1 MEKMTL
7 SSQGHIT
14 DHASKR
20 SKSFKREKQKF
31 SDLDEIGE
39 LRLQLNKSKHDNIV
53 LMSKHNEELL
63 ACENHVTRLR
73 CEVEKGDA
81 VRQSLEYDLAVA
93 RKECSMERM
102 ALEEEKAKAIR
113 VQEHFKEQIE
123 ELHRKMQ
130 TLQEHF
136 QTTEFSW
143 QDARKALES
152 DLQIRD
158 QAIENC
164 RKEQEMLMVDKSKTE
179 AVIQRQNVIIQEM
192 QHKLHELSIENNTH
206 KDTVRRHKSELGLNL
221 EREERIKKE
230 VEAARERV
238 MKLEENIEAERAAHL
253 ESKFNSE
260 VIQLRIR
267 DLEASLEV
275 ERASQA
281 ETATRLEL
289 IKNQFKEV
297 EIAYNREK
305 SIAGDVTDKLQ
316 KLEKEYSF
324 MMNEFKA
331 EIENKNKLFTE
342 LSAKLSNYEENFALT
357 EQNLAMTKKQQLSIE
372 EAYGYIVKELQ
383 GLVESFSML
392 SLPASGTYNDNLKP
406 TRPAVLEALRHTLT
420 DYQNRLESTYNE
432 LENAKHVC
440 EELKDEVH
448 GSNQIKQS
456 LHKKLEN
463 ARSELTVAEKE
474 MHYLSDKCAER
485 ESEIARLQKE
495 FGKAQDAW
503 EKEARRVLEAE
514 SEIQKIS
521 NTFQKDKEEKLTFL
535 HSLYQRLVAGCVL
548 IKQPE
553 CMLGNFS
560 WSELCVV
567 LQENVD
573 ILISDLNKT
582 NDKVSHLKQVCN
594 KKADEIIELQRNHE
608 NSLDQLAEQMK
619 AQHSSW
625 HTKTKDLEQHYSA
638 FLGEA
643 REKAQKYQKIAEL
656 LKDKTSISEKT
667 KDQMAIENVRIKNVL
682 INTEKD
688 HKSLLAACALMA
700 GALCPLYSRSCLL
713 AAQKTL
719 LQKEWNSCVDVQRE
733 IQNLVQTLSENVD
746 KKKGDSWKKTQH
758 SVHLKLLFRKSAI
771 VVLAAKRL
779 QRLGR
784 SRQSLFTWVEKAK
797 KRPGISVCIGQAQ
810 IIQKTYESMH
820 CNEAG
825 KWLTNTDLLSAVVTS
840 MSELVGLLNNK
851 GLNCSSQRQIIDAA
865 RNCFSKLMK
874 KLNVETEYRTV
885 AFGRHSIY
893 LDTDSLAYRLSHG
906 LHKISGRT
914 PSVGLAAITPV
925 KECLAALRIKIFE
938 FTQRLHTSEVER
950 RSMRRELLDMK
961 QKFSERGKN
970 VEKIQKLK
978 EDGQHFERSKMVPY
992 EKFKTAFEELNKT
1005 LQREQ
1010 EVQMLLNEQSQQLLD
1025 LNYKIE
1031 LHSKEVKEK
1040 DLTLS
1045 EAMKSLSEAQK
1056 ELWRKDQSLHH
1067 QSSWLAKLEQDKRR
1081 LEESIASAEGALRA
1095 AARDKEILVSYM
1107 KSISAAFQKIHD
1119 EATLSRA
1126 TSTKYDA
1133 PIQLPRLTP
1142 NMFEMEGNAGG
1153 PEFIMCQIMIRHFL
1167 DVYQI
1172 ACTKAATLERKI
1184 TLNEKHISTLK
1195 SELQS
1200 ACLRESRSFS
1210 PEKCDVSTARNSRT
1224 DFFQHRTMQDF
1235 LPLKPEPDLS
1245 TSQQNYNYMN
1255 ESFSPIADYSSHTD
1269 YTSTYMKELPKT

>member
-1 MEKMTL
+1 MEKMTFN
-7 SSQGHIT
+7 SQGHTADQAI
-14 DHASKR
+14 KR
-20 SKSFKREKQKF
+20 SKSLRREKQKL

-53 LMSKHNEELL
+53 LMSKHNEELQ
-63 ACENHVTRLR
+63 ACENQVTRLR

-81 VRQSLEYDLAVA
+81 GRQSLAYDLAVA

-102 ALEEEKAKAIR
+102 ALEEEKTKAIR

-123 ELHRKMQ
+123 ELHRKMK

-143 QDARKALES
+143 LDARKALES

-164 RKEQEMLMVDKSKTE
+164 RKDQEMLMADKSKME
-179 AVIQRQNVIIQEM
+179 AVIQRQNVIIQEL
-192 QHKLHELSIENNTH
+192 QQKLHELSLQNNTNM
-206 KDTVRRHKSELGLNL
+206 DTMRRHKSELGLNL

-238 MKLEENIEAERAAHL
+238 KKLEENIEAERAAHL

-275 ERASQA
+275 EKASQA
-281 ETATRLEL
+281 ETATQLEL
-289 IKNQFKEV
+289 MKNKFKEV

-305 SIAGDVTDKLQ
+305 SIAEDVTDKLL

-331 EIENKNKLFTE
+331 EIENKNKLITE
-342 LSAKLSNYEENFALT
+342 LSGKLSNYEENFALT

-372 EAYGYIVKELQ
+372 EAYGYIVKDLQ
-383 GLVESFSML
+383 GLVESFSMS
-392 SLPASGTYNDNLKP
+392 SLPASGTYNDNIKP
-406 TRPAVLEALRHTLT
+406 TRPAVLEALRHILT
-420 DYQNRLESTYNE
+420 DYQNRLQSTYNE

-463 ARSELTVAEKE
+463 ARSEQTTAEKE
-474 MHYLSDKCAER
+474 LHYLSDKCAER

-495 FGKAQDAW
+495 FGKEQDAW
-503 EKEARRVLEAE
+503 EKEALRVLEAE

-553 CMLGNFS
+553 CMPGHFS

-582 NDKVSHLKQVCN
+582 NDKVSHLTEVCN

-619 AQHSSW
+619 AQHSAW
-625 HTKTKDLEQHYSA
+625 QTKTKDLEHHYSA

-643 REKAQKYQKIAEL
+643 REKAQKYQKIAEV

-667 KDQMAIENVRIKNVL
+667 KDQMAMENVRIKNVL

-719 LQKEWNSCVDVQRE
+719 LQNELNTCVDVERE
-733 IQNLVQTLSENVD
+733 IQNLLQTLSANVE
-746 KKKGDSWKKTQH
+746 KKKGDSWKKAEH
-758 SVHLKLLFRKSAI
+758 SAHLKLLFRKSAI

-797 KRPGISVCIGQAQ
+797 KRPGISVCIGQAL
-810 IIQKTYESMH
+810 ITQKTYESMYS
-820 CNEAG
+820 NEAG

-840 MSELVGLLNNK
+840 MSEIVGLLNNK
-851 GLNCSSQRQIIDAA
+851 GLNCSSQREIIDAA

-885 AFGRHSIY
+885 AFDGHCIY
-893 LDTDSLAYRLSHG
+893 IDPDSLAYRLAHG
-906 LHKISGRT
+906 LHKISGQA
-914 PSVGLAAITPV
+914 PSVGLTSITPV
-925 KECLAALRIKIFE
+925 KECLAALRIKILE

-961 QKFSERGKN
+961 QKFNDCVKN
-970 VEKIQKLK
+970 VEKVQKLK
-978 EDGQHFERSKMVPY
+978 EDGQHFERSMVPY
-992 EKFKTAFEELNKT
+992 ERFKTAIEELNKA
-1005 LQREQ
+1005 LHREQ
-1010 EVQMLLNEQSQQLLD
+1010 EAQTLLNEQSQQLLD

-1031 LHSKEVKEK
+1031 LHSKEGKEK
-1040 DLTLS
+1040 DQTLS
-1045 EAMKSLSEAQK
+1045 EAITSLSEVKK

-1081 LEESIASAEGALRA
+1081 LEESIASAEGALGA

-1107 KSISAAFQKIHD
+1107 KSISAAFQKIQD

-1126 TSTKYDA
+1126 ASTKYDA

-1142 NMFEMEGNAGG
+1142 NMFEMEGITGK

-1172 ACTKAATLERKI
+1172 ACTRAATLERKI

-1195 SELQS
+1195 LELQS
-1200 ACLRESRSFS
+1200 ACLRGSKTLS
-1210 PEKCDVSTARNSRT
+1210 PEKSNVSTARSSRSEL
-1224 DFFQHRTMQDF
+1224 FQHRSMQDF

-1245 TSQQNYNYMN
+1245 TNHQNYNNMN
-1255 ESFSPIADYSSHTD
+1255 ESFSSIADCSSLTD
-1269 YTSTYMKELPKT
+1269 WTLTSMKELPKT